1 MLRSRQKPRRP
12 AHARPGR
19 GLDLGGLPARDPGRE
34 SSRRPP
40 RSAYGRAIN
49 MSVHVGDKN
58 LGGLPAQSPDRGA
71 CRLPLYF
78 FQTRVYLIVRR
89 PISAYELLISRRNT
103 ENQKIRV
110 NPCNPC
116 PPKGCQPAYR
126 ALACRLFWGQN
137 IGPRFA
143 KGRVTNES

>member
-71 CRLPLYF
+71 CRPPLYF
-78 FQTRVYLIVRR
+78 YPNKVAPYCTPPHFRTRIT
-89 PISAYELLISRRNT
+89 LISRRNT

-116 PPKGCQPAYR
+116 HPCPPKGCQSAYR
-126 ALACRLFWGQN
+126 ALVCRLFWAKY
-137 IGPRFA
+137 RFE
-143 KGRVTNES
+143 VC